1 MMVANSNNLI
11 VTVKPA
17 NQRTTLS
24 ALGPRRGS
32 YSRNSNVSHSSH
44 ISRSSTH
51 SDSGRGLPLVEYP
64 TGNTNYSDSG
74 EHDDDDE
81 IRDLTSLSKLDFLMN
96 QVDGGSFSNSG
107 NARKPVLHL

>member
-32 YSRNSNVSHSSH
+32 YSRNSNVSHTSH
-44 ISRSSTH
+44 LSRSSSH
-51 SDSGRGLPLVEYP
+51 SDGGKGPPAVEYS
-64 TGNTNYSDSG
+64 TLNANYSDSG
-74 EHDDDDE
+74 DHDDDDE
-81 IRDLTSLSKLDFLMN
+81 IRDLTSLNKMDFLMN
-96 QVDGGSFSNSG
+96 HVDGNYGNSG
-107 NARKPVLHL
+107 SGRKPVLHL